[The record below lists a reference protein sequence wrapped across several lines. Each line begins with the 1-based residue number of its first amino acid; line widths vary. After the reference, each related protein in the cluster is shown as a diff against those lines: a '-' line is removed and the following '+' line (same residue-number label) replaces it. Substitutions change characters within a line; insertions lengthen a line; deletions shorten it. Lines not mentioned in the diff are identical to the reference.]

1 MELDGRAAVVTGAAG
16 GIGLGLAKAALSH
29 GMKVMIAD
37 VDATRAHQAAGELL
51 AQGAKVTSMGCDV
64 RDFSQVE
71 ALRDTTLSELGA
83 IDLWCNNAGVG
94 LARPLPECTATDW
107 QLVLDVNL
115 NGVING
121 LRAIAPHV
129 IEQGSGHVTAT
140 SSLSGLVADP
150 DLVIYDASK
159 FAVVGLMESFALE
172 MRRDHPGVTAS
183 VLCPGPVATDLI
195 ASSARVLAEAGATGD
210 DPEGDVAHYLA
221 RGLHPDEVGRL
232 AIEGIAK
239 GDFWLLPHPDLTF
252 ALLEARHDAMR
263 RRELAP
269 EEVWTDQ

>member
-1 MELDGRAAVVTGAAG
+1 MELDGKAAVVTGAAG

-121 LRAIAPHV
+121 LRA
-129 IEQGSGHVTAT
+129 
-140 SSLSGLVADP
+140 
-150 DLVIYDASK
+150 
-159 FAVVGLMESFALE
+159 
-172 MRRDHPGVTAS
+172 
-183 VLCPGPVATDLI
+183 
-195 ASSARVLAEAGATGD
+195 
-210 DPEGDVAHYLA
+210 
-221 RGLHPDEVGRL
+221 
-232 AIEGIAK
+232 
-239 GDFWLLPHPDLTF
+239 
-252 ALLEARHDAMR
+252 
-263 RRELAP
+263 
-269 EEVWTDQ
+269 

>member
-1 MELDGRAAVVTGAAG
+1 MELDGKAAVVTGAAG

-37 VDATRAHQAAGELL
+37 VDATRAHQTATELI
-51 AQGAKVTSMGCDV
+51 AQGADVVSAGCDV
-64 RDFSQVE
+64 RDLSQVE
-71 ALRDTTLSELGA
+71 ALRDSALSELGA

-94 LARPLPECTATDW
+94 LARPMTECTGADW

-121 LRAIAPHV
+121 LRAIAPHL

-195 ASSARVLAEAGATGD
+195 ASSARVLAAAGATGD
-210 DPEGDVAHYLA
+210 DPEGDVAQYLA
-221 RGLHPDEVGRL
+221 RGLHPDDVGRL
-232 AIEGIAK
+232 AIDGIAD
-239 GDFWLLPHPDLTF
+239 GHFWLLPHPELTF
-252 ALLEARHDAMR
+252 ALLDARHDAMR

-269 EEVWTDQ
+269 EEVWTEQ